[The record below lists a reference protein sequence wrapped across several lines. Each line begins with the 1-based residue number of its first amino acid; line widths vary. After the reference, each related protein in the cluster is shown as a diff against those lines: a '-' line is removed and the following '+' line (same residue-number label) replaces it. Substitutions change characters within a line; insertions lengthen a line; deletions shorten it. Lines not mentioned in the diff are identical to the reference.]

1 MTWNVCPLTRQ
12 QPRQSSIQD
21 FPHKN
26 MPYAGKMSELYQDS
40 WPWIWFNLTTRPKH
54 GSLRNDSLT
63 HMTRN
68 SSDPDL
74 DGYVDWIVYD
84 RSWGAFSED
93 CSSLE
98 EAQELAGRTGGG
110 PVFRR
115 TWVQE

>member
-1 MTWNVCPLTRQ
+1 MRDWSSLPTTVCKPFSPAGLAATVTPMTQKP
-12 QPRQSSIQD
+12 S
-21 FPHKN
+21 
-26 MPYAGKMSELYQDS
+26 
-40 WPWIWFNLTTRPKH
+40 
-54 GSLRNDSLT
+54 
-63 HMTRN
+63 

-93 CSSLE
+93 CTSLE

-115 TWVQE
+115 MWVQER